1 MKKQTKLKYKKFKI
15 FLIRKMHNLSKKL
28 GVAAVSLAM
37 LATIAPNAKAATVDE
52 LMAQIQALQSQLQ
65 GLQGTATA
73 TYNFT
78 RDLTIGSKGDDVMA
92 LQKLLNAKGYTVAV
106 SGAGS
111 AGNESTYFGNATK
124 AALVKFQASKGITPT
139 SGYFGPK
146 TRAVVNAMST
156 GTTTGTTGTTGTTT
170 TVGAPMSVTLA
181 SDNPAS
187 ANVQKGSANNQVLK
201 IVLTGA
207 TDKATSITGLTLK
220 SYGTTEATGS
230 TDVAAVKLFDEN
242 GVQIGNDR
250 TPAGNQVNFV
260 IVPALTIPANGS
272 RTITVTANV
281 GSSGNTMAI
290 VRYGIESATGILG
303 GTNFTGNYPV
313 MGGSFTIV
321 PAGQLGSL
329 TVGQFGSLPKTSV
342 KSGEKDIVLE
352 RFNVAAGSN
361 EDVAV
366 NQVIVTR
373 VNGSDTSFSNIR
385 LRQVGTTNVIGGPI
399 SFSNKKATFNLT
411 SPISLV
417 KGASTNLEVIGDVSE
432 TSTTSV
438 NFSVNI
444 AAGGVVGKGATSGT
458 NVTSTGTTT
467 ANDIAIGLENV
478 TVAMS
483 NSHPQGSDSY
493 IISTTNRKDLAK
505 FDVKATGGDVILN
518 TINLTFDGNI
528 NSGTNLGSS
537 NYLSSVGIYD
547 GDSLISDLKTINTET
562 SNAFSLN
569 YTLPAGTTKTLTVKG
584 ITNTLGVTAG
594 NSGSITTTWTSAS
607 GYGLASGEL
616 ATISSSISTTAI
628 TVYPAGT
635 VTPSADSTK
644 TPYNQA
650 ILAPSN
656 NVTMAAM
663 KIYAQREDMKLT
675 KLTLQANGTLPAQVT
690 SIRLYADDG
699 VTALTDVI
707 SNSTN
712 TFTVTSDTIIS
723 DIVFTKG
730 VYKTILVKAN
740 VNGTGTAANVYLNIV
755 NGSTSTIFT
764 GQDSGTEYNPSALD
778 LKFTSPYAGG
788 TFSARTKVVT
798 MTKNS
803 GSPSGTISRGSQTVA
818 GIWDVNN
825 YDSTQATATIN
836 SIKFTSKTGLG
847 TATSGDTAL
856 FKLYDGDGNVLES
869 AANTVSTSDN
879 SVTFSAL
886 TFSINPSELKQLK
899 LIVDTTSTSKF
910 PSNTQLQF
918 SVEAFGDVLVGA
930 VGTGTIVSSTGSTAI
945 TGTGTNFDP
954 EIRVGDRLYLSSDNS
969 LVGTVSSITNDTAIV
984 LTANAAQTIG
994 STSAFKYTAGE
1005 IGYAGG
1011 TWTVPAVA
1019 NVVQLP

>member
-1 MKKQTKLKYKKFKI
+1 
-15 FLIRKMHNLSKKL
+15 MHNLSKKIGL
-28 GVAAVSLAM
+28 VAVSLAI
-37 LATIAPNAKAATVDE
+37 LASVAPSAKAATIEE
-52 LMAQIQALQSQLQ
+52 LMAQIQMLQVQLQ
-65 GLQGTATA
+65 ALQGTTTPTTT

-78 RDLTIGSKGDDVMA
+78 RDLTIGSQGDDVKM
-92 LQKLLNAKGYTVAV
+92 LQQLLNAKGFTVAM
-106 SGAGS
+106 SGNGS
-111 AGNESTYFGNATK
+111 MGMETTYFGNATK
-124 AALVKFQASKGITPT
+124 AALVKFQMAKGITPT

-156 GTTTGTTGTTGTTT
+156 GTTTPGTTT
-170 TVGAPMSVTLA
+170 GGVTPVITMAPMSITLT
-181 SDNPAS
+181 SDNPTS
-187 ANVQKGSANNQVLK
+187 ANVQKGSANNQVMK
-201 IVLTGA
+201 VTITGA

-230 TDVAAVKLFDEN
+230 VDVSAVKLFDEN
-242 GVQIGNDR
+242 GIQIGNDR

-260 IVPALTIPANGS
+260 VVPALTIPANGS
-272 RTITVTANV
+272 RTITVTTNI
-281 GSSGNTMAI
+281 GSSANTVAV
-290 VRYGIESATGILG
+290 VRYGIESATAILG
-303 GTNFTGNYPV
+303 GTTFTGNYPIL
-313 MGGSFTIV
+313 GNSFTIV
-321 PAGQLGSL
+321 PAGQLGAL
-329 TVGQFGSLPKTSV
+329 TIGQFGSLPKTSV

-361 EDVAV
+361 EDIAV

-385 LRQVGTTNVIGGPI
+385 LRQVGTTNVIAGPV
-399 SFSNKKATFNLT
+399 SFSNKKATFNLA

-417 KGASTNLEVIGDVSE
+417 KGASTNLEIIGDVSE

-444 AAGGVVGKGATSGT
+444 AAGGVVGRGSTSGT

-467 ANDIAIGLENV
+467 ANDISIGLENV
-478 TVAMS
+478 SVAMS

-518 TINLTFDGNI
+518 TITLTFDGAA
-528 NSGTNLGSS
+528 NLDSTH
-537 NYLSSVGIYD
+537 YLSSVGIYD

-562 SNAFSLN
+562 SNSFSMN
-569 YTLPAGTTKTLTVKG
+569 YTLPAGTTKILTVKG
-584 ITNTLGVTAG
+584 ITNTLAV
-594 NSGSITTTWTSAS
+594 SGSATVATTWTSAT
-607 GYGLASGEL
+607 GYGMASGEL
-616 ATISSSISTTAI
+616 ATISSSISATAV
-628 TVYPAGT
+628 TVYPTGV

-644 TPYNQA
+644 TPYSQA
-650 ILAPSN
+650 LLAPSN

-675 KLTLQANGTLPAQVT
+675 KLVLQANGTLPAQVT

-707 SNSTN
+707 ANSSN
-712 TFTVTSDTIIS
+712 TFTVTSDTILS
-723 DIVFTKG
+723 DVVFTKG

-740 VNGTGTAANVYLNIV
+740 VNSTGTSSGLYLNIV
-755 NGSTSTIFT
+755 NGSTNTIFT
-764 GQDSGTEYNPSALD
+764 GQDSGAEYNPAALD

-788 TFSARTKVVT
+788 TFSTRNKIVT
-798 MTKNS
+798 IAKNS
-803 GSPSGTISRGSQTVA
+803 ASPSGTISRGSQTVT

-825 YDSTQATATIN
+825 YDSTQANATIN
-836 SIKFTSKTGLG
+836 SIKFISKTGIG
-847 TATSGDTAL
+847 SAGSGDTAL
-856 FKLYDGDGNVLES
+856 FKLYDGDGNVL
-869 AANTVSTSDN
+869 AAAATTVATADN
-879 SVTFSAL
+879 SVTFNAL
-886 TFSINPSELKQLK
+886 TFTISPAELKQLK
-899 LIVDTTSTSKF
+899 LIVDTTSTAKF
-910 PSNTQLQF
+910 PSNSQLQF

-930 VGTGTIVSSTGSTAI
+930 VGTGTIVSDTGSTAI

-954 EIRVGDRLYLSSDNS
+954 EIRVGDRLYLSSNNS
-969 LVGTVSSITNDTAIV
+969 LVGTVATITNDTAIV

-994 STSAFKYTAGE
+994 STAAFKFTAGE
-1005 IGYAGG
+1005 IGYGAGMF
-1011 TWTVPAVA
+1011 TVPAVV